1 MAAPLFET
9 LTSSR
14 IGHLCF
20 GAEQG
25 VYYAAPG
32 IQDEPAD
39 ALCALAKSLGADLIQ
54 VFIDFDERV
63 FRMGYGSFEAVKALQ
78 EAGIAVRS
86 SPGLRTGLLVVD
98 GEGYIF
104 TPTALYLEAD
114 ERPDGALNAMRM
126 TPDQVREALSRLSP
140 AAKAVAVAMATS
152 PEKKAEIEAT
162 AVEVASELVE
172 PELIKE
178 VTQRLEMAPIV
189 KFDLARQVRVY
200 SSYLQYVE
208 LKLTGASIERRRI
221 TIPAGIQKLVGA
233 KDLEGRLRTTFDLI
247 AKDTELSAKQ
257 LVDRLNALRADFTR
271 SLGKDH
277 GRVVLKSA
285 KPLLDERLEELR
297 ADLEEHQNSTKAGL
311 QTQLDNSKAA
321 IVDLYKQVVID
332 NPPDA
337 VRGLGGSDPEKS
349 AQSWLNS
356 QLDRVF
362 PSSDVL
368 VGKMSLGS
376 QYKDITFGTLNDPE
390 FVEMVKEAF
399 PDNDWDKVHE
409 EFQAAGQSGSTG
421 GGSV

>member
-9 LTSSR
+9 LTSPH
-14 IGHLCF
+14 IAHLCS
-20 GAEQG
+20 GARHG

-32 IQDEPAD
+32 IQTEPAD

-54 VFIDFDERV
+54 VFVDFDERV
-63 FRMGYGSFEAVKALQ
+63 FRMGYGNVEAVKALQ
-78 EAGIAVRS
+78 EAGITVQS

-114 ERPDGALNAMRM
+114 VRPEGALNAMRM
-126 TPDQVREALSRLSP
+126 TRDQVREALSRLSP
-140 AAKAVAVAMATS
+140 AAKAVAVAMAKT
-152 PEKKAEIEAT
+152 PEEKAEIEAT
-162 AVEVASELVE
+162 AVEVTSEPVRPEVIQAVE
-172 PELIKE
+172 KRI
-178 VTQRLEMAPIV
+178 EMAPIV

-208 LKLTGASIERRRI
+208 LKLTGASVERRRI

-247 AKDTELSAKQ
+247 AKNSELSAKP
-257 LVDRLNALRADFTR
+257 LVDRLNSLRADFTR

-285 KPLLDERLEELR
+285 KPLLDERLAELS
-297 ADLEEHQNSTKAGL
+297 ADLETHQTNTEAAL
-311 QTQLDNSKAA
+311 QIQLDGSKAA
-321 IVDLYKQVVID
+321 IVDLYTQDVVT

-337 VRGLGGSDPEKS
+337 VRGMGGIDLEKS
-349 AQSWLNS
+349 AKSWLNS

-362 PSSDVL
+362 PSAKGL
-368 VGKMSLGS
+368 VGKMSLSS
-376 QYKDITFGTLNDPE
+376 QYKDVTFGTLNDPG
-390 FVEMVKEAF
+390 FVKTVKEAF
-399 PDNDWDKVHE
+399 PDNDWEKVHD
-409 EFQAAGQSGSTG
+409 EFQAAGETG
-421 GGSV
+421 ASASAPA

>member
-1 MAAPLFET
+1 MTAPLFET
-9 LTSSR
+9 LTSSH
-14 IGHLCF
+14 IGDLCL
-20 GAEQG
+20 GGTQG

-32 IQDEPAD
+32 IQEQPAD
-39 ALCALAKSLGADLIQ
+39 ALCAMAKSLGADLIQ

-63 FRMGYGSFEAVKALQ
+63 FRMGYGSFEVVKALQ

-114 ERPDGALNAMRM
+114 ERPEGALNAMRM
-126 TPDQVREALSRLSP
+126 TSDQVREALSRLSP
-140 AAKAVAVAMATS
+140 AAKAVAMAMAKS
-152 PEKKAEIEAT
+152 PEEKAEIEAT
-162 AVEVASELVE
+162 ALEVTSELVE
-172 PELIKE
+172 SELINE

-277 GRVVLKSA
+277 GRVVLKST

-297 ADLEEHQNSTKAGL
+297 ADLEAHQDSTKAGL
-311 QTQLDNSKAA
+311 QAQLDNSKAA

-362 PSSDVL
+362 PSSEVL
-368 VGKMSLGS
+368 VGKMNLSS

-390 FVEMVKEAF
+390 FVDMVKEAF
-399 PDNDWDKVHE
+399 PGNDWDKVHE
-409 EFQAAGQSGSTG
+409 EFQAAGQSGSMG